1 MECFPLSLSL
11 LISLIAIVHGQ
22 CTNGSTIRA
31 TDGAEY
37 LSYCGLNF
45 PGNDLSH
52 LSNVTNMT
60 DCINLCE
67 AWNQT
72 NGSVGCT
79 GVSLT
84 SGSDDGFLVGCW
96 LKYSMGP
103 VGVVEND
110 EGYVVDSEVR
120 IRSNATS
127 SVSAV
132 LASLLQC
139 QG

>member
-1 MECFPLSLSL
+1 MECSL
-11 LISLIAIVHGQ
+11 LSFLFLLFAIVHGQ
-22 CTNGSTIRA
+22 CTNGSTIHA

-45 PGNDLSH
+45 PGNDLNH
-52 LSNVTNMT
+52 LSNVTDMI
-60 DCINLCE
+60 DCINMCE

-72 NGSVGCT
+72 NGSVGCA

-84 SGSDDGFLVGCW
+84 SGSGAGVWVGCW
-96 LKYSMGP
+96 LKDSMGS
-103 VGVVEND
+103 VGVAAND

-120 IRSNATS
+120 IRSNVTS

-132 LASLLQC
+132 PAPLLQSR
-139 QG
+139 G